1 MYVCMHACMHVCM
14 HACIYIYLNTPNKIF
29 QNHQISPSFS
39 STKIS
44 TFPASTTV
52 APWHSAASAAVA
64 IDALGGV
71 SAMRRPAKWG
81 RHSAQQL
88 SKVLWVT
95 GTGTPGLPSGELT

>member
-1 MYVCMHACMHVCM
+1 MCV
-14 HACIYIYLNTPNKIF
+14 YIYKNTPKNIF
-29 QNHQISPSFS
+29 QNHQISSFS

-71 SAMRRPAKWG
+71 SGVSAMRRPAKWG

-95 GTGTPGLPSGELT
+95 GNGTPGLPSGDLT

>member
-1 MYVCMHACMHVCM
+1 MCVY
-14 HACIYIYLNTPNKIF
+14 IYINTPKNIF
-29 QNHQISPSFS
+29 QNHQISSFS

-71 SAMRRPAKWG
+71 SGVSAMRRPAKWDAI
-81 RHSAQQL
+81 RRSSSAKCCGSPAPAHL
-88 SKVLWVT
+88 GYPLVN
-95 GTGTPGLPSGELT
+95 